1 MFKNSLHKDSI
12 PVSIVGQPSRRRVL
26 VLGECGFADPHCG
39 VMLERAMRLHS
50 SGCQVIF
57 AYCDGCLDAC
67 RENPQGSG
75 IVCAFCRI
83 TRKKFMR
90 VLPKDIRLIPLHRTP
105 FESSFTY
112 SSLNELK
119 AIRYRD
125 AWIGYAALSSYIS
138 ATRNSR
144 PDFLNPIVKQYFDH
158 ALRLAAGMADTCVNL
173 IESEHIDEIH
183 IFNGRLFDNR
193 AFYDIAVARGIS
205 FYSNEV
211 IGSFRARTDFECITY
226 KNSLPHNLKVNYG
239 MAEKLWDMDGVPMSE
254 KQRLGT
260 EFYEKRR
267 NSQMAGDRVY
277 TLNQVNGLL
286 PENFS
291 RDKENIVI
299 FNSSE
304 DEFASIGKDFDDYQ
318 LFKNQTA
325 GIQFLLKNLPADKY
339 QIYVRI
345 HPNLTR
351 VKYDYVME
359 LFELPK
365 KYENV
370 TLIPPDSKVSTYAL
384 MDAADKVVV
393 FGSTMGAEASYSGK
407 PVILVGPSFYYF
419 LNVAYTPES
428 EQELIDLIKTKN
440 LSVKPKVNALKFAY
454 FLMERRRLAEPGK
467 FFDFHLKPLRF
478 MGTTFYVTAYCK
490 LLGSCLLMKLL
501 RILIVYGARR
511 FGKWKL
517 GSPIFDDHCHS

>member
-1 MFKNSLHKDSI
+1 
-12 PVSIVGQPSRRRVL
+12 
-26 VLGECGFADPHCG
+26 
-39 VMLERAMRLHS
+39 
-50 SGCQVIF
+50 
-57 AYCDGCLDAC
+57 
-67 RENPQGSG
+67 
-75 IVCAFCRI
+75 
-83 TRKKFMR
+83 
-90 VLPKDIRLIPLHRTP
+90 
-105 FESSFTY
+105 
-112 SSLNELK
+112 
-119 AIRYRD
+119 
-125 AWIGYAALSSYIS
+125 
-138 ATRNSR
+138 
-144 PDFLNPIVKQYFDH
+144 
-158 ALRLAAGMADTCVNL
+158 
-173 IESEHIDEIH
+173 
-183 IFNGRLFDNR
+183 
-193 AFYDIAVARGIS
+193 
-205 FYSNEV
+205 
-211 IGSFRARTDFECITY
+211 
-226 KNSLPHNLKVNYG
+226 

-428 EQELIDLIKTKN
+428 EQELIDLIN
-440 LSVKPKVNALKFAY
+440 
-454 FLMERRRLAEPGK
+454 
-467 FFDFHLKPLRF
+467 
-478 MGTTFYVTAYCK
+478 
-490 LLGSCLLMKLL
+490 
-501 RILIVYGARR
+501 
-511 FGKWKL
+511 
-517 GSPIFDDHCHS
+517 